1 MGESGILLLIFLL
14 HLGAI
19 LAVSIVLIR
28 KAERERD
35 EALQHVADARTDF
48 LSRISN
54 DIKTPMNVIMGMTAV
69 GLEESDHPE
78 KMVECLGKIDT
89 ASRFLMGL
97 LNDLVDV
104 SMIELGRFRLHPKPY
119 ALEDFMEA
127 IRDMTEPECAKKGI
141 TFHMSGGENSLNV
154 MVDPIR
160 LEQLFFNLLG
170 NAVKFTPE
178 GGEISFR
185 VCNYAVHSGTFSADY
200 VVADTGIG
208 MSREFQELL
217 FEPFTR
223 ERRDE
228 AERRHGSGLGLAITQ
243 NIVQQLGG
251 SIAVTSAIGEG
262 TKVKVHLDLPLVDI
276 QPQKEVA
283 RGGGSRQAFAALG
296 GKRVL
301 LAEDHP
307 LNVEITRKLLERRG
321 VEVVCAEDGRQA
333 LELFMERE
341 EHYFDAVLMDIVM
354 PKMDGFEAARQI
366 RRVPHK
372 DAQMIPIIAMSAKD
386 AREDMDACK
395 EAGMNDYLA
404 KPVEP
409 QRLYQV
415 LAEYLENPM

>member
-14 HLGAI
+14 LLGAI

-228 AERRHGSGLGLAITQ
+228 AERRHGSGLGLAITP

-366 RRVPHK
+366 RRVSHK
-372 DAQMIPIIAMSAKD
+372 DA
-386 AREDMDACK
+386 
-395 EAGMNDYLA
+395 
-404 KPVEP
+404 
-409 QRLYQV
+409 
-415 LAEYLENPM
+415 

>member
-14 HLGAI
+14 LLGAI

-154 MVDPIR
+154 MDPIR

>member
-14 HLGAI
+14 LLGAI

-160 LEQLFFNLLG
+160 LEQLFFNL
-170 NAVKFTPE
+170 A
-178 GGEISFR
+178 GER
-185 VCNYAVHSGTFSADY
+185 GQVHSGRGRDLFS
-200 VVADTGIG
+200 G
-208 MSREFQELL
+208 MQLCGSQRYFFCGLCC
-217 FEPFTR
+217 R
-223 ERRDE
+223 GHRN
-228 AERRHGSGLGLAITQ
+228 RHEQGVSGT
-243 NIVQQLGG
+243 
-251 SIAVTSAIGEG
+251 AV
-262 TKVKVHLDLPLVDI
+262 
-276 QPQKEVA
+276 
-283 RGGGSRQAFAALG
+283 
-296 GKRVL
+296 
-301 LAEDHP
+301 
-307 LNVEITRKLLERRG
+307 
-321 VEVVCAEDGRQA
+321 
-333 LELFMERE
+333 
-341 EHYFDAVLMDIVM
+341 
-354 PKMDGFEAARQI
+354 
-366 RRVPHK
+366 
-372 DAQMIPIIAMSAKD
+372 
-386 AREDMDACK
+386 
-395 EAGMNDYLA
+395 
-404 KPVEP
+404 
-409 QRLYQV
+409 
-415 LAEYLENPM
+415 

>member
-14 HLGAI
+14 LLGAI

-69 GLEESDHPE
+69 GLEESDHP
-78 KMVECLGKIDT
+78 DT

-141 TFHMSGGENSLNV
+141 TFYMSGGENNLNV

-208 MSREFQELL
+208 MSREFQKLL
-217 FEPFTR
+217 FEPFTQ

-262 TKVKVHLDLPLVDI
+262 TKVKVHLDLPLADI

-283 RGGGSRQAFAALG
+283 RGGGSRQAFAALE

-333 LELFMERE
+333 LELFMERK
-341 EHYFDAVLMDIVM
+341 EHYFDAILMDIVM

>member
-14 HLGAI
+14 LLGAI

-217 FEPFTR
+217 FEPFTQ

-283 RGGGSRQAFAALG
+283 RGGGSRQAFASLG

-341 EHYFDAVLMDIVM
+341 VHYFDAILMDIVM

-366 RRVPHK
+366 RRVSHK
-372 DAQMIPIIAMSAKD
+372 DA
-386 AREDMDACK
+386 
-395 EAGMNDYLA
+395 
-404 KPVEP
+404 
-409 QRLYQV
+409 
-415 LAEYLENPM
+415 

>member
-14 HLGAI
+14 LLGAI

-217 FEPFTR
+217 FEPFTQ

-243 NIVQQLGG
+243 NIVV
-251 SIAVTSAIGEG
+251 STS
-262 TKVKVHLDLPLVDI
+262 
-276 QPQKEVA
+276 
-283 RGGGSRQAFAALG
+283 
-296 GKRVL
+296 
-301 LAEDHP
+301 
-307 LNVEITRKLLERRG
+307 
-321 VEVVCAEDGRQA
+321 
-333 LELFMERE
+333 
-341 EHYFDAVLMDIVM
+341 
-354 PKMDGFEAARQI
+354 
-366 RRVPHK
+366 
-372 DAQMIPIIAMSAKD
+372 
-386 AREDMDACK
+386 
-395 EAGMNDYLA
+395 
-404 KPVEP
+404 
-409 QRLYQV
+409 
-415 LAEYLENPM
+415 

>member
-14 HLGAI
+14 LLGAI

-223 ERRDE
+223 KDGMRRNGGTAADW
-228 AERRHGSGLGLAITQ
+228 GW
-243 NIVQQLGG
+243 QLHRILC
-251 SIAVTSAIGEG
+251 SS
-262 TKVKVHLDLPLVDI
+262 
-276 QPQKEVA
+276 
-283 RGGGSRQAFAALG
+283 
-296 GKRVL
+296 
-301 LAEDHP
+301 LAEV
-307 LNVEITRKLLERRG
+307 LQSRVRSARARR
-321 VEVVCAEDGRQA
+321 
-333 LELFMERE
+333 
-341 EHYFDAVLMDIVM
+341 
-354 PKMDGFEAARQI
+354 
-366 RRVPHK
+366 
-372 DAQMIPIIAMSAKD
+372 
-386 AREDMDACK
+386 
-395 EAGMNDYLA
+395 
-404 KPVEP
+404 
-409 QRLYQV
+409 
-415 LAEYLENPM
+415 

>member
-14 HLGAI
+14 LLGAI

-141 TFHMSGGENSLNV
+141 TFYMSGGENNLNV

-208 MSREFQELL
+208 MSREFQKL
-217 FEPFTR
+217 FEPFTQ

-262 TKVKVHLDLPLVDI
+262 TKVKVHLDLPLADI

-283 RGGGSRQAFAALG
+283 RGGGSRQAFAALE

-341 EHYFDAVLMDIVM
+341 EHYFDAILMDIVM

>member
-14 HLGAI
+14 LLGAI

-141 TFHMSGGENSLNV
+141 TFYMSGGENNLNV

-178 GGEISFR
+178 GGRDLLSGMQLCSSQRYFFCGLCCRGHRNRHEQGVSET
-185 VCNYAVHSGTFSADY
+185 AV
-200 VVADTGIG
+200 
-208 MSREFQELL
+208 
-217 FEPFTR
+217 
-223 ERRDE
+223 
-228 AERRHGSGLGLAITQ
+228 
-243 NIVQQLGG
+243 
-251 SIAVTSAIGEG
+251 
-262 TKVKVHLDLPLVDI
+262 
-276 QPQKEVA
+276 
-283 RGGGSRQAFAALG
+283 
-296 GKRVL
+296 
-301 LAEDHP
+301 
-307 LNVEITRKLLERRG
+307 
-321 VEVVCAEDGRQA
+321 
-333 LELFMERE
+333 
-341 EHYFDAVLMDIVM
+341 
-354 PKMDGFEAARQI
+354 
-366 RRVPHK
+366 
-372 DAQMIPIIAMSAKD
+372 
-386 AREDMDACK
+386 
-395 EAGMNDYLA
+395 
-404 KPVEP
+404 
-409 QRLYQV
+409 
-415 LAEYLENPM
+415 

>member
-14 HLGAI
+14 LLGAI

-141 TFHMSGGENSLNV
+141 TFYMSGGENSLNV

-160 LEQLFFNLLG
+160 LDR
-170 NAVKFTPE
+170 K
-178 GGEISFR
+178 S
-185 VCNYAVHSGTFSADY
+185 
-200 VVADTGIG
+200 VV
-208 MSREFQELL
+208 
-217 FEPFTR
+217 
-223 ERRDE
+223 
-228 AERRHGSGLGLAITQ
+228 
-243 NIVQQLGG
+243 
-251 SIAVTSAIGEG
+251 
-262 TKVKVHLDLPLVDI
+262 
-276 QPQKEVA
+276 
-283 RGGGSRQAFAALG
+283 
-296 GKRVL
+296 
-301 LAEDHP
+301 
-307 LNVEITRKLLERRG
+307 
-321 VEVVCAEDGRQA
+321 
-333 LELFMERE
+333 
-341 EHYFDAVLMDIVM
+341 
-354 PKMDGFEAARQI
+354 
-366 RRVPHK
+366 
-372 DAQMIPIIAMSAKD
+372 
-386 AREDMDACK
+386 
-395 EAGMNDYLA
+395 
-404 KPVEP
+404 
-409 QRLYQV
+409 
-415 LAEYLENPM
+415 

>member
-14 HLGAI
+14 LLGAI

-154 MVDPIR
+154 MWIR
-160 LEQLFFNLLG
+160 SGWSSSFLICWGTRSSSLRKGERSLFGYAIMRFT
-170 NAVKFTPE
+170 AVLFLRIMLSRTPE
-178 GGEISFR
+178 
-185 VCNYAVHSGTFSADY
+185 SA
-200 VVADTGIG
+200 
-208 MSREFQELL
+208 
-217 FEPFTR
+217 
-223 ERRDE
+223 
-228 AERRHGSGLGLAITQ
+228 
-243 NIVQQLGG
+243 
-251 SIAVTSAIGEG
+251 
-262 TKVKVHLDLPLVDI
+262 
-276 QPQKEVA
+276 
-283 RGGGSRQAFAALG
+283 
-296 GKRVL
+296 
-301 LAEDHP
+301 
-307 LNVEITRKLLERRG
+307 
-321 VEVVCAEDGRQA
+321 
-333 LELFMERE
+333 
-341 EHYFDAVLMDIVM
+341 
-354 PKMDGFEAARQI
+354 
-366 RRVPHK
+366 
-372 DAQMIPIIAMSAKD
+372 
-386 AREDMDACK
+386 
-395 EAGMNDYLA
+395 
-404 KPVEP
+404 
-409 QRLYQV
+409 
-415 LAEYLENPM
+415 